1 MQQENQ
7 SNLFSDLDIDPII
20 KNHIRSMISWAMV
33 IVTVAVISYVI
44 TILQMFSS
52 RGPKTV
58 RSEGF
63 DFSLAAGPSGFAG
76 PIVSIVIGL
85 LINYFLFRFASQA
98 RTALNGL
105 NQQQLNS
112 SFNNL
117 KAYFMAT
124 SVITIIVFVLVLLSA
139 LVVSTGII
147 TK

>member
-7 SNLFSDLDIDPII
+7 SDLFNDPDIDPII

-33 IVTVAVISYVI
+33 IVTVAVIGYVI
-44 TILQMFSS
+44 TILQIFSS
-52 RGPKTV
+52 REQRTV

-63 DFSLAAGPSGFAG
+63 DFSLTVGPPGVAG
-76 PIVSIVIGL
+76 PILSVAIGL

-98 RTALNGL
+98 RNGLKDL
-105 NQQQLNS
+105 NQQQLNN

-139 LVVSTGII
+139 LVLGTGNIA
-147 TK
+147 K